1 MQNYGDLFYLPFHIN
16 SARLSALL
24 DSGASKSFISSHIVP
39 TLSEYLVPIDVDTLQ
54 VSLPN
59 GQKIVS
65 KAAYKLSIK
74 VEKISLDIVAYEID
88 MK

>member
-1 MQNYGDLFYLPFHIN
+1 MFKKLNETTITCIELGSMQNYGDLFYLPFHIN

-65 KAAYKLSIK
+65 KAA
-74 VEKISLDIVAYEID
+74 
-88 MK
+88 